1 MPIPTELVGSLPRP
15 MSLQQA
21 YQDHDDGK
29 ITFEQLQAEQDKA
42 AEDSIKR
49 LEQTGVTS

>member
-15 MSLQQA
+15 MKLQEA
-21 YQDHDDGK
+21 YADYDEGK
-29 ITFEQLQAEQDKA
+29 ITEEQFVAAQDAA

-49 LEQTGVTS
+49 L